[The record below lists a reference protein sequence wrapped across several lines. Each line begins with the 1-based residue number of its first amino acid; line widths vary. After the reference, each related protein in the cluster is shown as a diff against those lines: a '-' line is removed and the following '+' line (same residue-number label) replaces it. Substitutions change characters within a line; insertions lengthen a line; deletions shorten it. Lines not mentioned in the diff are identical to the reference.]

1 MLRHL
6 PPIRDPAVLVGTS
19 TSDDACVYRLDD
31 ERALVETV
39 DFITPIVDDPYDYGQ
54 IAAANSLS
62 DVYAMG
68 GRPLFALAIVGF
80 PSKQVP
86 LEVLGRI
93 MQGGCDKAREAG
105 IDIVGGHSVDDA
117 EPKYGLVVT
126 GLVHP
131 RRVLKNVGAQPGDP
145 LFLTKP
151 LGSGILTTAIKKGLL
166 ADEPRRQIID
176 VMKTLNRAAA
186 EALDGLEVHAL
197 TDVTGFGLLGH
208 LSEMTIGSGVSAR
221 LRLSAIPALPE
232 AWELARQKVYPGGA
246 TRNLDAFGALLD
258 WSDDVPAEARYVL
271 ADPQTSGGLL
281 IAVAATDA
289 DELERRLVAAGTLA
303 AARIGEIT
311 GAGAGRIAIVGEHQ
325 PDAPAR

>member
-1 MLRHL
+1 M
-6 PPIRDPAVLVGTS
+6 PPVLDPAVLVGTA

-31 ERALVETV
+31 ERAIVQTV

-62 DVYAMG
+62 DIYAMG

-80 PSKQVP
+80 PTKKVP
-86 LEVLGRI
+86 FDVLAQI
-93 MQGGCDKAREAG
+93 MKGGCDKAREAG

-126 GLVHP
+126 GLVNP
-131 RRVLKNVGAQPGDP
+131 RRVFKNVGARPGDR
-145 LFLTKP
+145 LVLTKP

-166 ADEPRRQIID
+166 ADAPRRQIIE

-186 EALDGLEVHAL
+186 ESLEGLEVHAL

-208 LSEMTIGSGVSAR
+208 LGEMTGGSHVSAR
-221 LRLSAIPALPE
+221 LHLASIPAFDE
-232 AWELARQKVYPGGA
+232 AWQLARQGVYPGGA
-246 TRNLDAFGALLD
+246 TRNLEAFGHRVKWAE
-258 WSDDVPAEARYVL
+258 DVPDEARIVL

-281 IAVAATDA
+281 IAIAPQHA
-289 DELERRLVAAGTLA
+289 DELVQRLAAAGTPA
-303 AARIGEIT
+303 QAVIGEIFDDP
-311 GAGAGRIAIVGEHQ
+311 AGLIEVESR
-325 PDAPAR
+325 